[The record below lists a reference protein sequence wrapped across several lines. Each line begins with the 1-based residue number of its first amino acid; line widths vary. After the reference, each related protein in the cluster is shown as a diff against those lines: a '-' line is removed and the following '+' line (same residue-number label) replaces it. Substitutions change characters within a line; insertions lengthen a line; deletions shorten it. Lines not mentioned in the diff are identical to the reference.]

1 MVTLNL
7 YGIPFHAVVVVSP
20 EHDFLFK
27 SDSTYCGRQL
37 DCSLLKI
44 TLPGGFLGASR
55 GHPEGIFGLIG
66 CLLHGITKLYTFFFY
81 FLLQLVLWNII
92 PGLPSYVPV
101 ETARN

>member
-1 MVTLNL
+1 MSDFLGYLFMVILNL

-55 GHPEGIFGLIG
+55 GLPEGIFGLIG
-66 CLLHGITKLYTFFFY
+66 SLLHGITKLYTFVNHISFTFY
-81 FLLQLVLWNII
+81 Y
-92 PGLPSYVPV
+92 S
-101 ETARN
+101 

>member
-1 MVTLNL
+1 MKKQKVFVAIL
-7 YGIPFHAVVVVSP
+7 
-20 EHDFLFK
+20 
-27 SDSTYCGRQL
+27 L

-55 GHPEGIFGLIG
+55 GLPEGIFGLIG
-66 CLLHGITKLYTFFFY
+66 SLLHVITKLYTFINHISFT